1 MNAVPPTVPCSGST
15 PEGQSIDTFRA
26 VLFDAARIGADIFS
40 WSEFLESGVG
50 RLYKYYPMHNVLQY
64 CDPDKG
70 KLMAEKL
77 IEELKVLLMN
87 VSVKIVHDYGVV
99 EIRSFLGTRG
109 DIVKTLLHQYH
120 EQHHHNPEFVMC
132 LGDSIV
138 DEPMFQ

>member
-1 MNAVPPTVPCSGST
+1 MGDKILSLCQEYLFQTNGST
-15 PEGQSIDTFRA
+15 
-26 VLFDAARIGADIFS
+26 
-40 WSEFLESGVG
+40 
-50 RLYKYYPMHNVLQY
+50 LYHDNYVVRFHYQY
-64 CDPDKG
+64 CDPDNG